1 MLTRA
6 SHLVQVEH
14 LQIWTAR
21 PFAEVVRAL
30 EAETGVFDGA
40 LIHAR
45 IEAKAAPS
53 SVLEAI
59 AAMAG
64 RSGLMRF
71 AALDHG
77 AILRLQ
83 GKPTDAV
90 RFLIGDPLTASRMTR
105 LRIGSALYA
114 PLSLLVA
121 VDERGGTRLDY
132 DRPSTLFSQFEDPGV
147 AKVARELDEKL
158 AALIDSVAGVGGQS

>member
-1 MLTRA
+1 MAWLTRT
-6 SHLVQVEH
+6 VQVEH
-14 LQIWTAR
+14 LKIWTAR
-21 PFAEVVRAL
+21 PFAEVVRGL
-30 EAETGVFDGA
+30 VAETGVFDSA
-40 LIHAR
+40 TVQAR
-45 IEAKAAPS
+45 LEAKAPPS
-53 SVLEAI
+53 SVLETI

-64 RSGLMRF
+64 RSGFMRF

-90 RFLIGDPLTASRMTR
+90 RFLIGHPLIAARMTT

-114 PLSLLVA
+114 PLTLLVA
-121 VDERGGTRLDY
+121 ADESGGTCLEY

-147 AKVARELDEKL
+147 AKVARELDDKM
-158 AALIDSVAGVGGQS
+158 AALIDTVAGVEG